1 MQGRDLYT
9 QYPKSTAR
17 SSRCERRVGQET
29 SEGKPCHINEKSSSL
44 HTCINRLISRSR
56 ECRLLR
62 KSSQIRKSLWRVVA
76 NRQLTGGTSPRP
88 RSVIRQYAWG
98 SAPMRRE
105 ISAQAVII
113 QFQRWPLRL
122 DRET

>member
-29 SEGKPCHINEKSSSL
+29 SDGKPCHINEKSSSL

-62 KSSQIRKSLWRVVA
+62 KSSQIRKSHELPSDA
-76 NRQLTGGTSPRP
+76 SDELAGTAAAATKRP
-88 RSVIRQYAWG
+88 SSVSSVLYTTPIPPPP
-98 SAPMRRE
+98 SC
-105 ISAQAVII
+105 
-113 QFQRWPLRL
+113 
-122 DRET
+122 